1 MEEKEK
7 ANELVDKMLS
17 KSPNIQDGIS
27 RIDTIYAKLCA
38 KIAVNEILNLNCVWY
53 EKEFAE
59 SKGMD
64 LSCTKE
70 FWQSVLKA
78 I

>member
-1 MEEKEK
+1 MEAK
-7 ANELVDKMLS
+7 AKAKQILDSYKKILPFG
-17 KSPNIQDGIS
+17 SPYK
-27 RIDTIYAKLCA
+27 RCA
-38 KIAVNEILNLNCVWY
+38 KIAVNEIINLNCVWY

-64 LSCTKE
+64 LSCTVE
-70 FWQSVLKA
+70 YWQSVLKA

>member
-1 MEEKEK
+1 MNEKEK
-7 ANELVDKMLS
+7 AKELVNLYMDLLPYSNNMIL
-17 KSPNIQDGIS
+17 
-27 RIDTIYAKLCA
+27 TAKQMA

-59 SKGMD
+59 SKNLD
-64 LSCTKE
+64 IESTKE

>member
-1 MEEKEK
+1 MNEKEK
-7 ANELVDKMLS
+7 AKELVNLYMDLLPYSNNMIL
-17 KSPNIQDGIS
+17 
-27 RIDTIYAKLCA
+27 TAKQMA
-38 KIAVNEILNLNCVWY
+38 KIAVNEILNLNTVWY

-64 LSCTKE
+64 LTCTVE
-70 FWQSVLKA
+70 YWQSVLKA